1 MQEIKYTADDVA
13 AAMSLQISSYIYTSM
28 ATFWVGLYRCKYT
41 RPLLSLFVQT
51 YSYICSLHEEWTFL
65 LRSRWTK
72 VKCLYI
78 IARYVP
84 FFLFTSHL
92 YMNFTPDE
100 DPNKCLMLDTVC
112 SCFSQLSVLCSESFF
127 VLRTYALWNNNKIVL
142 AALLAAF
149 LTAGIASVG
158 VFFGLSGSVPCTHP
172 HLPIIPIIPLS
183 LILSTIPVQTSPIPG
198 ITGCYQP
205 SASIGF
211 FVPYVLLSVLELG
224 LISLTLVRALQTW
237 RTANTHIFAVLLK
250 HNIFYYACGL
260 FCSVVNVL
268 TSLLLHHAY
277 KAMFQDFQFI
287 ILAILATNMHLHLW
301 HMDQDLHGSD
311 AFTLVPISEISY
323 GVAGSSSIS
332 SAESGVVTA
341 GSGS

>member
-1 MQEIKYTADDVA
+1 MQGIKYSADDVA
-13 AAMSLQISSYIYTSM
+13 AAISLQISSYIYTSM
-28 ATFWVGLYRCKYT
+28 ATFW
-41 RPLLSLFVQT
+41 T

-112 SCFSQLSVLCSESFF
+112 SCFSLLSVLCSESFF
-127 VLRTYALWNNNKIVL
+127 VLRTYALWNNNRIVL
-142 AALLAAF
+142 AALLTAF
-149 LTAGIASVG
+149 LAAGIASVG
-158 VFFGLSGSVPCTHP
+158 LFFGLSGSVPF
-172 HLPIIPIIPLS
+172 
-183 LILSTIPVQTSPIPG
+183 QTSPIPG

-211 FVPYVLLSVLELG
+211 FVPYVLLSALELG

-311 AFTLVPISEISY
+311 AFTLVPLSEISY

>member
-1 MQEIKYTADDVA
+1 MQGIKYSADDVA
-13 AAMSLQISSYIYTSM
+13 AAISLQISSYIYTSM
-28 ATFWVGLYRCKYT
+28 ATFW
-41 RPLLSLFVQT
+41 T

-72 VKCLYI
+72 VKCLYT

-112 SCFSQLSVLCSESFF
+112 SCFSLLSVLCSESFF

-149 LTAGIASVG
+149 LAAGIASVG
-158 VFFGLSGSVPCTHP
+158 LFFGLSGSVPF
-172 HLPIIPIIPLS
+172 
-183 LILSTIPVQTSPIPG
+183 QTSPIPG

-211 FVPYVLLSVLELG
+211 FVPYVLLSALELG

>member
-1 MQEIKYTADDVA
+1 MQGIKYSADDVA
-13 AAMSLQISSYIYTSM
+13 AAISLQISSYIYTSM
-28 ATFWVGLYRCKYT
+28 ATFW
-41 RPLLSLFVQT
+41 T

-112 SCFSQLSVLCSESFF
+112 SCFSLLSVLCSESFF

-149 LTAGIASVG
+149 LAAGIASVG
-158 VFFGLSGSVPCTHP
+158 LFFGLSGSVPF
-172 HLPIIPIIPLS
+172 
-183 LILSTIPVQTSPIPG
+183 QTSPIPG

-211 FVPYVLLSVLELG
+211 FVPYVLLSALELG

-341 GSGS
+341 GSGLRLY

>member
-1 MQEIKYTADDVA
+1 VRI
-13 AAMSLQISSYIYTSM
+13 
-28 ATFWVGLYRCKYT
+28 
-41 RPLLSLFVQT
+41 
-51 YSYICSLHEEWTFL
+51 
-65 LRSRWTK
+65 
-72 VKCLYI
+72 
-78 IARYVP
+78 
-84 FFLFTSHL
+84 
-92 YMNFTPDE
+92 PDLIH
-100 DPNKCLMLDTVC
+100 PA
-112 SCFSQLSVLCSESFF
+112 FF

-149 LTAGIASVG
+149 LAAGIASVG
-158 VFFGLSGSVPCTHP
+158 LFFGLSGSVPF
-172 HLPIIPIIPLS
+172 
-183 LILSTIPVQTSPIPG
+183 QTSPIPG

-211 FVPYVLLSVLELG
+211 FVPYVLLSALELG

>member
-1 MQEIKYTADDVA
+1 MQGIKYSADDVA
-13 AAMSLQISSYIYTSM
+13 AAISLQISSYIYTSM
-28 ATFWVGLYRCKYT
+28 ATFW
-41 RPLLSLFVQT
+41 T

-112 SCFSQLSVLCSESFF
+112 SCFSLLSVLCSESFF

-149 LTAGIASVG
+149 LAAGIASVG
-158 VFFGLSGSVPCTHP
+158 LFFGLSGSVPF
-172 HLPIIPIIPLS
+172 
-183 LILSTIPVQTSPIPG
+183 QTSPIPG

-211 FVPYVLLSVLELG
+211 FVPYVLLSALELG

-311 AFTLVPISEISY
+311 AFTLVPLSEISY

-341 GSGS
+341 RSGS

>member
-1 MQEIKYTADDVA
+1 MQGIKYSADDVA
-13 AAMSLQISSYIYTSM
+13 AAISLQISSYIYTSM
-28 ATFWVGLYRCKYT
+28 ATFW
-41 RPLLSLFVQT
+41 T

-112 SCFSQLSVLCSESFF
+112 SCFSLLSVLCSESFF
-127 VLRTYALWNNNKIVL
+127 VLRTYALWNNNRIVL
-142 AALLAAF
+142 AALLTAF
-149 LTAGIASVG
+149 LAAGIASVG
-158 VFFGLSGSVPCTHP
+158 LFFGLSGSVPF
-172 HLPIIPIIPLS
+172 
-183 LILSTIPVQTSPIPG
+183 QTSPIPG

-211 FVPYVLLSVLELG
+211 FVPYVLLSALELG

>member
-1 MQEIKYTADDVA
+1 MQGIKYSADDVA
-13 AAMSLQISSYIYTSM
+13 AAISLQISSYIYTSM
-28 ATFWVGLYRCKYT
+28 ATFW
-41 RPLLSLFVQT
+41 T

-112 SCFSQLSVLCSESFF
+112 SCFSLLSVLCSESFF

-149 LTAGIASVG
+149 LAAGIASVG
-158 VFFGLSGSVPCTHP
+158 LFFGLSGSVPF
-172 HLPIIPIIPLS
+172 
-183 LILSTIPVQTSPIPG
+183 QTSPIPG

-211 FVPYVLLSVLELG
+211 FVPYVLLSALELG

>member
-28 ATFWVGLYRCKYT
+28 ATFW
-41 RPLLSLFVQT
+41 T

-100 DPNKCLMLDTVC
+100 DPNKCLILDSIC
-112 SCFSQLSVLCSESFF
+112 SCFSLLSVLCSESFF
-127 VLRTYALWNNNKIVL
+127 VLRTYALWNNNRIVL
-142 AALLAAF
+142 AALLTAF
-149 LTAGIASVG
+149 LAAGIASVG
-158 VFFGLSGSVPCTHP
+158 LFFGLSGTVPF
-172 HLPIIPIIPLS
+172 
-183 LILSTIPVQTSPIPG
+183 QTSPIPG
-198 ITGCYQP
+198 ITGCYQS

-311 AFTLVPISEISY
+311 AFTLVPLSEISY

>member
-28 ATFWVGLYRCKYT
+28 ATFW
-41 RPLLSLFVQT
+41 T

-112 SCFSQLSVLCSESFF
+112 SCFSLLSVLCSESFF

-149 LTAGIASVG
+149 LAAGIASVG
-158 VFFGLSGSVPCTHP
+158 LFFGLSGSVPF
-172 HLPIIPIIPLS
+172 
-183 LILSTIPVQTSPIPG
+183 QTSPIPG

-211 FVPYVLLSVLELG
+211 FVPYVLLSALELG

-311 AFTLVPISEISY
+311 AFTLVPLSEISY

-341 GSGS
+341 RSGS

>member
-1 MQEIKYTADDVA
+1 MQGIKYSADDVA
-13 AAMSLQISSYIYTSM
+13 AAISLQISSYIYTSM
-28 ATFWVGLYRCKYT
+28 ATFWVGLYRRKYT

-112 SCFSQLSVLCSESFF
+112 SCFSLLSVLCSESFF

-149 LTAGIASVG
+149 LAAGIASVG
-158 VFFGLSGSVPCTHP
+158 LFFGLSGSVPF
-172 HLPIIPIIPLS
+172 
-183 LILSTIPVQTSPIPG
+183 QTSPIPG

-211 FVPYVLLSVLELG
+211 FVPYVLLSALELG